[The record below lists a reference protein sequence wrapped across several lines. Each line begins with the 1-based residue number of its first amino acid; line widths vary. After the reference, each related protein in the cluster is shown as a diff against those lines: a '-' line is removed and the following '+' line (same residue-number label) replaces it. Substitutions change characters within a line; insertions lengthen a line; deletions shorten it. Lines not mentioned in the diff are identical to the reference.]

1 MLVLS
6 CEKMLQNVTALRK
19 QTVDIVFDTYKG
31 LRVPKA
37 AIYYIDGETGV
48 YILESARAD
57 WKEVE
62 IVYEYG
68 NDYLVKWDDSDTDNL
83 WPKDEIIL
91 TSEDIKDG
99 KVME

>member
-1 MLVLS
+1 M
-6 CEKMLQNVTALRK
+6 
-19 QTVDIVFDTYKG
+19 
-31 LRVPKA
+31 PKT
-37 AIYYIDGETGV
+37 AIYYVNGETGV

-68 NDYLVKWDDSDTDNL
+68 SDYLVRWDNSDTDNL